1 MHSRRRR
8 RGPGNVSNEG
18 VDQSFIGLAPL
29 YQGRQ
34 LIEGLKDKMDVVGAM
49 LFLTSP
55 LSDSMT
61 GQTIN
66 VDGVLS
72 WEEN

>member
-1 MHSRRRR
+1 
-8 RGPGNVSNEG
+8 
-18 VDQSFIGLAPL
+18 
-29 YQGRQ
+29 
-34 LIEGLKDKMDVVGAM
+34 LIEGLKGKMDVVGAM
-49 LFLTSP
+49 LFLASP

-72 WEEN
+72 WRRTDYERELSDY